1 MMLNVATQGEKLKR
15 LRRGRALTQAALS
28 ESAGVSSRTVLLLEA
43 DRTEARPS
51 TLKKLADAL
60 NVDPMELVGDE

>member
-1 MMLNVATQGEKLKR
+1 
-15 LRRGRALTQAALS
+15 
-28 ESAGVSSRTVLLLEA
+28 VLLLEA